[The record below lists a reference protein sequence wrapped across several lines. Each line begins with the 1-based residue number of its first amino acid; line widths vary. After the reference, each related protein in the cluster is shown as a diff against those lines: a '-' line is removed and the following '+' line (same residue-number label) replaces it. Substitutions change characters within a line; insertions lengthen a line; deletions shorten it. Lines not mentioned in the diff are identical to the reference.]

1 MPIKLAIFDL
11 DGTLCDT
18 IEDLATAVNV
28 ALGASGYE
36 THETEAYKYMV
47 GSGIPNLI
55 YRALPE
61 NKKSDAEVEKTKAV
75 MLDYYKD
82 HFADKTYAYSGIP
95 ELLAKLQDNGIHIAV
110 CTNKAHDMAVKVIE
124 KVFGNTFKTVIG
136 KSDDRP
142 LKPDPYSVN
151 EIMEFYGVKN
161 SETVFIGDSGVDIKT
176 ALNSKTI
183 PIGVLW
189 GFRDENELKENGAS
203 HIAKTPNDIY
213 EIIKTLEV

>member
-18 IEDLATAVNV
+18 IEDLANAVNISLST
-28 ALGASGYE
+28 LGYP
-36 THETEAYKYMV
+36 THTVQAYKYMV

-61 NKKSDAEVEKTKAV
+61 DKKSDAEVEKAKAI

-95 ELLAKLQDNGIHIAV
+95 ELLQKLKNNGIHIAV

-124 KVFGNTFKTVIG
+124 KIFGSTFSLVIG
-136 KSDDRP
+136 KSDGRP
-142 LKPDPYSVN
+142 LKPDPFSVN
-151 EIMEFYGVKN
+151 EIMQHFGVSN
-161 SETVFIGDSGVDIKT
+161 TETVFIGDSGVDIKT
-176 ALNSKTI
+176 ALNSQTT

-189 GFRDENELKENGAS
+189 GFREKQELKENGAE
-203 HIAKTPNDIY
+203 HFAAAPNDIFA
-213 EIIKTLEV
+213 IINKL